1 MKKNYFIYIRC
12 VQIIFVVKF
21 FHGRNNYMSFTGD
34 FDIFVCLRENE
45 EEAYTFPFTSPL
57 HFFLIRLP
65 FFSKKTEKKRLF

>member
-1 MKKNYFIYIRC
+1 
-12 VQIIFVVKF
+12 
-21 FHGRNNYMSFTGD
+21 MSFTGD

-65 FFSKKTEKKRLF
+65 FFSKKNRKKTSFLRSKWLPNYWSNFFGILLLE